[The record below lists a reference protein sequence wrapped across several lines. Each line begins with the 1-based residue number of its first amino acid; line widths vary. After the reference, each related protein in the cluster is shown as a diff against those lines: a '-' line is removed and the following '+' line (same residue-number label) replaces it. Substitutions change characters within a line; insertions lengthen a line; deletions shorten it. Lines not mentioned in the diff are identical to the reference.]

1 MFNAMNDIEKINIY
15 FLPLAAFFVLIS
27 TAVTNFFTILT
38 VLTAFI
44 ICIKNNNFSS
54 IYKENFFKA
63 CLFIYFLLVVSYT
76 YSIADPNEVTDA
88 LKKYIKIVYIPFIY
102 YYLKKYKNEQM
113 VINFFIYGSSLVL
126 VLSYIKYFDLIK
138 FEYFYEYIEFLSMS
152 GFSESIINTKAIIFQ
167 NYIIHG
173 VILSF
178 YSFTCLYLASKNKNY
193 VFYALSALAFVNVVF
208 LNDSRTAYIIITL
221 LSLLSFYKVI
231 TNNRIRLIFLLIIS
245 ILLSSSFSE
254 NLKNRINI
262 VSINKANVEIEN
274 YHSSLG
280 LRYIWSKVGMD
291 VFTTDP
297 ILGRGVGSFYNS
309 TIIYFKK
316 YNKNISEKFISNN
329 PHSEFISISAQLGIL
344 GLLSFIIFLYYL
356 ITSSTSLM
364 SIAVSLVFV
373 VSALFN
379 SVFYDNMLGLFSI
392 IIISLFFKNKVK
404 LQN

>member
-1 MFNAMNDIEKINIY
+1 M
-15 FLPLAAFFVLIS
+15 
-27 TAVTNFFTILT
+27 
-38 VLTAFI
+38 
-44 ICIKNNNFSS
+44 
-54 IYKENFFKA
+54 
-63 CLFIYFLLVVSYT
+63 
-76 YSIADPNEVTDA
+76 
-88 LKKYIKIVYIPFIY
+88 
-102 YYLKKYKNEQM
+102 
-113 VINFFIYGSSLVL
+113 
-126 VLSYIKYFDLIK
+126 SYIKYFDLIK

>member
-1 MFNAMNDIEKINIY
+1 MSIIKKINIY
-15 FLPLAAFFVLIS
+15 LLPIAAFFILIS
-27 TAVTNFFTILT
+27 TAVTNFFIILT
-38 VLTAFI
+38 VLSALI
-44 ICIKNNNFSS
+44 VCIKNKNFSE

-63 CLFIYFLLVVSYT
+63 CLFIYLLLMTSYV
-76 YSIADPNEVTDA
+76 YSIADPNEVISM

-102 YYLKKYKNEQM
+102 YHLKKYKNEKM
-113 VINFFIYGSSLVL
+113 VINFFIYGSSLIL
-126 VLSYIKYFDLIK
+126 VLSYVKYFNFTR
-138 FEYFYEYIEFLSMS
+138 FEYFYEYIKFLNIYGM
-152 GFSESIINTKAIIFQ
+152 SESIVNAKVIIFQ

-173 VILSF
+173 VVLSF

-193 VFYALSALAFVNVVF
+193 VFYILSALAFVNVVF

-231 TNNRIRLIFLLIIS
+231 TNNGTRLAFLLIIS

-262 VSINKANVEIEN
+262 VNIDKANIELEN

-280 LRYIWSKVGMD
+280 SRYIWSKVGMD
-291 VFTTDP
+291 VLATDP
-297 ILGRGVGSFYNS
+297 ILGKGIGSFYNS

-316 YNKNISEKFISNN
+316 YNKNNSEKFITNN

-356 ITSSTSLM
+356 ITSSTSVM

-373 VSALFN
+373 VSSLLN
-379 SVFYDNMLGLFSI
+379 SVFYDNMLGLFSV
-392 IIISLFFKNKVK
+392 IIISLFFKNKIK